1 MLDKLPSELILTI
14 ASHLDLSSQVQ
25 LAQSSPKL
33 YVILK
38 NSLKKLNEDFEHFL
52 SKEDYYNCQQ
62 IEKIFKNMNVKF
74 KIRVQAHLVV
84 VYYLKFIKLFDTIRV
99 PIYEILLGTFVR
111 VISSRP
117 KINIDRFPFSNR
129 SSRRIEDRLLYE
141 VYDLAND
148 HLSTDNRRIPYETI
162 LDMLRYTYSIRT
174 LDPPF
179 GTEIRMPQNQK
190 FIYRLFDELPIN
202 FFRKIP
208 RIHKSK
214 VEFRIYLTTLLGDQI
229 FDQSDHV
236 STGNYSTSK
245 YIEKSYSR
253 LLSKSS
259 RKEIL
264 LGSWMTDSVNAA
276 VEAAVNK
283 ELKNNTA
290 KIQIDNHRISKKAE
304 RKKKIIPNQK
314 RNPKQI
320 SYSSNKI
327 QLRSKQWKSRK

>member
-1 MLDKLPSELILTI
+1 MLDKLQSELVLTI
-14 ASHLDLSSQVQ
+14 ASHLDHSSQVQ

-38 NSLKKLNEDFEHFL
+38 NSLKKLNEDFEKFL
-52 SKEDYYNCQQ
+52 SKEDYYNCQM
-62 IEKIFKNMNVKF
+62 IEKIFKNMNLKF
-74 KIRVQAHLVV
+74 RLNVQAHLVV
-84 VYYLKFIKLFDTIRV
+84 VYYLKFIKLFDSIRV
-99 PIYEILLGTFVR
+99 AIYELLLCTFNR
-111 VISSRP
+111 VISAMP
-117 KINIDRFPFSNR
+117 KVDNYFERFSLRFEDRFFNY
-129 SSRRIEDRLLYE
+129 LYE
-141 VYDLAND
+141 VYDFSHEDIFNELFND
-148 HLSTDNRRIPYETI
+148 PFIMYLSRLDLSSNRMRNN
-162 LDMLRYTYSIRT
+162 L
-174 LDPPF
+174 
-179 GTEIRMPQNQK
+179 N
-190 FIYRLFDELPIN
+190 FIYRLFDEHPN
-202 FFRKIP
+202 NSFRKKP
-208 RIHKSK
+208 RVHKSK

-229 FDQSDHV
+229 FDQSDSN

-283 ELKNNTA
+283 DFQNNTA

-327 QLRSKQWKSRK
+327 QNRSKQWKSRK